1 MVRAFRTAEG
11 TVDASLIQSMW
22 IALKAASRKF
32 SAKTAISLNALNFSQ
47 TNNLY
52 CIHVMQLVL
61 FVGTKKSLKYKT
73 NSGLFEPL

>member
-47 TNNLY
+47 TNNLNIHTRIV
-52 CIHVMQLVL
+52 CIVIVSHTCNATC
-61 FVGTKKSLKYKT
+61 FICGHKK
-73 NSGLFEPL
+73 NP